1 MCVTF
6 YTPSL
11 FYTTDPT
18 VHVDDDDDDD
28 DDDDV
33 CYFLH
38 THSLFYTTDHQYV
51 CVCII

>member
-1 MCVTF
+1 MCDTF
-6 YTPSL
+6 YTHSL
-11 FYTTDPT
+11 FYTTDPS
-18 VHVDDDDDDD
+18 VHVDDDDDD